1 MYIIYHKIW
10 KNNIHL
16 YIYKAPSN
24 KNMKQPKLY
33 NLFRFFVKYDNNFT
47 IQSRIQVFY
56 DGAYALLI
64 EYLNGSDE
72 K

>member
-1 MYIIYHKIW
+1 
-10 KNNIHL
+10 
-16 YIYKAPSN
+16 
-24 KNMKQPKLY
+24 MKQPKLY

-56 DGAYALLI
+56 GAYALLI

-72 K
+72 KWHVEGNSEEKNIWSLSMCHI